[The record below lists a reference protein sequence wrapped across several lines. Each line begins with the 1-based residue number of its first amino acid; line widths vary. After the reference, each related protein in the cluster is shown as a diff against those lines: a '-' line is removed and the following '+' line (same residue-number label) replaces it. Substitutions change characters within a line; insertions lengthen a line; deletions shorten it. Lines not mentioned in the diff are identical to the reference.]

1 MGAKAD
7 AEVKQEVEAE
17 LRCNPRIDDTCIAVE
32 VMRGV
37 VRLSGYVRNLFDKYG
52 AEDAVRRV
60 AGVSA
65 VANDIMVRP
74 AAASGVPGNAA
85 RSR

>member
-1 MGAKAD
+1 MDVKAD
-7 AEVKQEVEAE
+7 TQVKQEVEAE

-37 VRLSGYVRNLFDKYG
+37 VRLGGCVPSLFDKYG

-60 AGVSA
+60 AGVIA
-65 VANDIMVRP
+65 VANDITVRP
-74 AAASGVPGNAA
+74 TAAGLPGNAA
-85 RSR
+85 GSR